1 MENYVS
7 PVIFDNDELAEGVY
21 ATGSGAGDCW
31 TMTYEEKQRVNN
43 NPGDNFVVYR
53 IDAVHHVTGV
63 FHISRS
69 TTIFVNFSGAGITG
83 VQVEG
88 TDGVC
93 MADTGVLEVNKG
105 EDGFKIGCTSSGCTI
120 VRHYHGNA
128 YESGDNFNIML
139 RINSP
144 DGEAVVTGITWE
156 CEKVENVQDTARPN
170 EDDPN
175 IGDYY
180 TPGNKEE

>member
-1 MENYVS
+1 MENYTS

-31 TMTYEEKQRVNN
+31 TMTYYEEQREAQ
-43 NPGDNFVVYR
+43 NPTDKFVVYR
-53 IDAVHHVTGV
+53 INALHNTQGV

-69 TTIFVNFSGAGITG
+69 TTMFVNYTGAGITG

-88 TDGVC
+88 HDEVC
-93 MADTGVLEVNKG
+93 KPGEGTIDVVNG
-105 EDGFKIGCTSSGCTI
+105 DDGFTVGCTTSGCTI

-128 YESGDNFNIML
+128 YQSGDNFNIMI
-139 RINSP
+139 RINSI
-144 DGEAVVTGITWE
+144 DGQAIMTGLSWS

-180 TPGNKEE
+180 VPGQKN